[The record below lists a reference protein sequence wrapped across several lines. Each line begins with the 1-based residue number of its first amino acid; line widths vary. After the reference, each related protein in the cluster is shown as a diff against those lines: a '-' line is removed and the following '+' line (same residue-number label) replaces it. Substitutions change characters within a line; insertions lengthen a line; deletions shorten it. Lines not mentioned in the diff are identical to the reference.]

1 MERINNNIFSK
12 IFKELD
18 SDEDNLIT
26 PININL
32 NNLNDEIK
40 RIINP
45 LIEELREDNQTL
57 EENEF
62 IDAMNKLY
70 KELSIK
76 DKHIIL
82 NTYKNKPNGN
92 NFNNTKNT
100 VNYLKNSKNK
110 NKKNNINFNNK
121 PKINQK
127 SKKLAKIYDKKM
139 YKKFD
144 NYNKTYNN
152 IDYNKIYYDNNNI
165 FANKNKKDDYFKC
178 SAMQQL
184 NKNNKNNKE
193 FNSICEYTFDN
204 YLKSLN

>member
-62 IDAMNKLY
+62 IDAMNKL
-70 KELSIK
+70 
-76 DKHIIL
+76 
-82 NTYKNKPNGN
+82 
-92 NFNNTKNT
+92 
-100 VNYLKNSKNK
+100 
-110 NKKNNINFNNK
+110 
-121 PKINQK
+121 
-127 SKKLAKIYDKKM
+127 
-139 YKKFD
+139 
-144 NYNKTYNN
+144 
-152 IDYNKIYYDNNNI
+152 
-165 FANKNKKDDYFKC
+165 
-178 SAMQQL
+178 
-184 NKNNKNNKE
+184 
-193 FNSICEYTFDN
+193 
-204 YLKSLN
+204 